1 MVGGVGVLT
10 DFFLQI
16 VFFATVLSI
25 DLSRL
30 EVSFHPLEIT
40 VFFCISSTETFIFTN
55 LEYC

>member
-30 EVSFHPLEIT
+30 EVRIQMKLSPCITCNEI
-40 VFFCISSTETFIFTN
+40 
-55 LEYC
+55 

>member
-30 EVSFHPLEIT
+30 EVSFYSWKLYFF
-40 VFFCISSTETFIFTN
+40 VF
-55 LEYC
+55 LL